1 MLKLEFPKDI
11 ERITAEV
18 VEEKIRTNN
27 KMNLKCSQ

>member
-18 VEEKIRTNN
+18 VEEKIRTN